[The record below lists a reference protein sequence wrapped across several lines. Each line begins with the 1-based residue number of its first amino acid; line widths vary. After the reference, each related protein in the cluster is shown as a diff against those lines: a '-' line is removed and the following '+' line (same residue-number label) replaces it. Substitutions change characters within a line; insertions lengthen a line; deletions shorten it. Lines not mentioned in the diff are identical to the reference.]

1 MSASEMSTQEPE
13 SMSMEISVN
22 GVTINYQL
30 DGPAEA
36 PVLLFSNSLATSLA
50 MWDEQVR
57 RLTDRFR
64 ILRYDNRGHGSTP
77 PTPGPYSLELLAK
90 DAVGLLDALGFDKV
104 SFCGLS
110 MGGMVGQW
118 LGINAPQRVER
129 LILSNT
135 AAYFP
140 NKEMWRERIEMAR
153 EFGIAAIAEASIKRW
168 FTPGYRERPDTAA
181 VIDNARKFIMKTT
194 SEGYLACCV
203 AIRDMDFR
211 DQLDRIDVPTLV
223 IIGEKDPATL
233 PEYGELIAS
242 RIPGAAKA
250 VIADAAHLSNIE
262 QADTFTNTLVD
273 FLARS
278 NH

>member
-1 MSASEMSTQEPE
+1 
-13 SMSMEISVN
+13 MEVAAN
-22 GVTINYQL
+22 GITINYRL
-30 DGPAEA
+30 DGPAGA
-36 PVLLFSNSLATSLA
+36 PVLVFSNSLATSLA
-50 MWDEQVR
+50 MWDKQVR
-57 RLTDRFR
+57 RLKDRFR

-77 PTPGPYSLELLAK
+77 PTPGPYTLALLAN
-90 DAVGLLDALGFDKV
+90 DLLGLLDALGLEKV

-140 NKEMWRERIEMAR
+140 NKEMWRERIEMAK
-153 EFGIAAIAEASIKRW
+153 EGGIAAIAEASIKRW

-181 VIDNARKFIMKTT
+181 IIGNVRNFIVETT
-194 SEGYLACCV
+194 REGYLACCV

-211 DQLDRIDVPTLV
+211 DQLDRISVPTLV
-223 IIGEKDPATL
+223 IIGDRDPATL

-262 QADTFTNTLVD
+262 QADKFTETLVN
-273 FLARS
+273 FLNGKS
-278 NH
+278 Q